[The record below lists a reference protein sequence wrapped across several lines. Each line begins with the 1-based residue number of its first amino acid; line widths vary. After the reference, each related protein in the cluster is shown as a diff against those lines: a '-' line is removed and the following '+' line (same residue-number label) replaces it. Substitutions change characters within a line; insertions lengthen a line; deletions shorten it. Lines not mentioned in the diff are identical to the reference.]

1 MSTDGSGE
9 LTKPRDLTDW
19 LYAYPDGRNVEIEE
33 LRSTLRDAFDYIR
46 RLLNDERAVKA
57 EVARLQDEV
66 DVLLSRLKGEAM
78 TDTRLTREEFAENL
92 HDALHE
98 RERSTSSFYAGA
110 GGHEDK
116 SYRDAL
122 LAHDAAQREEIERLA
137 GALERSRDYVSDEA
151 LGSESQEYRDAS
163 FAVLAEIDAALADSK
178 QRTREWEERAS
189 NARNDAARLRKALEE
204 KP

>member
-1 MSTDGSGE
+1 
-9 LTKPRDLTDW
+9 
-19 LYAYPDGRNVEIEE
+19 
-33 LRSTLRDAFDYIR
+33 
-46 RLLNDERAVKA
+46 
-57 EVARLQDEV
+57 
-66 DVLLSRLKGEAM
+66 M
-78 TDTRLTREEFAENL
+78 TDTREVRCTCCENGLDSHLYDPVNCTAGHAFVPAPPAQEARLTREEFAGIL
-92 HDALHE
+92 RATCDSGGCYLP
-98 RERSTSSFYAGA
+98 REDGTNCGPCGA
-110 GGHEDK
+110 C
-116 SYRDAL
+116 DAL